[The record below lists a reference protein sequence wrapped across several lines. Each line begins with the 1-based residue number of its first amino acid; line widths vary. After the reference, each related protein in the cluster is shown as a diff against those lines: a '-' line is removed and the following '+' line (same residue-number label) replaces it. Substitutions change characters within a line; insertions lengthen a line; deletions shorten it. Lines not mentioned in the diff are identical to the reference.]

1 MNYPM
6 NPSDAPIASTLT
18 PHVDVA
24 IVGLGFAGAAVA
36 LEAIRLGLSVRVF
49 QHPVDPYPKASRVAS
64 GLINPLV
71 LKRRRMVGGASL
83 AWPIAQEFYQR
94 LELETG
100 VTFFARVPVREHLA
114 TVKDAADWTVLA
126 ERPGF
131 AELLDPESTAN
142 PFEGLE
148 LNRLGTVRASGR
160 IVPGRFFEA
169 VEARLE
175 GCVVAQSVVD
185 LTHESGKWVLWGTE
199 KKAHVTASR
208 VVLCEGPRAPLAE
221 KFWGDL
227 EFALVRGEGIDV
239 EIPDLN
245 LDGPLH
251 GKFFLLPA
259 GEGHAN
265 RYKVGA
271 TYAWDGLEQPV
282 PTAEGREELEAWLRS
297 WLRLPHTVVDHW
309 CGVRPARK
317 SREVLCEWHAD
328 APGLGILNGL
338 GSRGALMAPWKARQ
352 LLLDESADASC
363 EAR

>member
-1 MNYPM
+1 M
-6 NPSDAPIASTLT
+6 NPSHTPVASPSI

-24 IVGLGFAGAAVA
+24 VVGLGFAGSAVA
-36 LEAIRLGLSVRVF
+36 LEALRSGLSIRVF

-71 LKRRRMVGGASL
+71 LKRRRMVGGASV

-94 LELETG
+94 LESESG
-100 VTFFARVPVREHLA
+100 VLFFARNPVREHLA
-114 TVKDAADWTVLA
+114 TVKDATDWSVLA

-131 AELLDPESTAN
+131 SDLLDSDSSAN
-142 PFEGLE
+142 PFAGLN
-148 LNRLGTVRASGR
+148 LNHLGTVHASGR
-160 IVPGRFFEA
+160 IVPARFFEA

-175 GCVVAQSVVD
+175 GGVVTQSVVD
-185 LTHESGKWVLWGTE
+185 LTHESGKWFLWGSDT
-199 KKAHVTASR
+199 KAHVTASR
-208 VVLCEGPRAPLAE
+208 VVLCEGPQAPLAE

-239 EIPDLN
+239 EIPELN

-259 GEGHAN
+259 GDGHAN

-271 TYAWDGLEQPV
+271 TYAWDGLDEPL
-282 PTAEGREELEAWLRS
+282 PTAEGRQELETWLQS
-297 WLRLPHTVVDHW
+297 WLRLPYTVVDHW

-317 SREVLCEWHAD
+317 SREILCEWHSD

-352 LLLDESADASC
+352 LFSDESAVSSFDA
-363 EAR
+363 R

>member
-1 MNYPM
+1 MYPFDKPVAS
-6 NPSDAPIASTLT
+6 PSI

-24 IVGLGFAGAAVA
+24 VVGLGFAGSAVA
-36 LEAIRLGLSVRVF
+36 LEALWSGLSVRVF

-71 LKRRRMVGGASL
+71 LKRRRMVGGASI

-94 LELETG
+94 LESESG
-100 VTFFARVPVREHLA
+100 VLFFTRNPVREHLA
-114 TVKDAADWTVLA
+114 TVKDAADWAVLA

-131 AELLDPESTAN
+131 SDLLDSNSSAN
-142 PFEGLE
+142 PFAGLN

-160 IVPGRFFEA
+160 IVPIRFFEA
-169 VEARLE
+169 VDVRLK
-175 GCVVAQSVVD
+175 GQVVCQSVVD
-185 LTHESGKWVLWGTE
+185 LWHEQGRWHLLGNDQEVR
-199 KKAHVTASR
+199 ATANR

-227 EFALVRGEGIDV
+227 DFALVRGEGIDV
-239 EIPDLN
+239 EIPELN
-245 LDGPLH
+245 LDGPVH

-259 GEGHAN
+259 GEGKSH

-271 TYAWDGLEQPV
+271 TYAWDGLEAPV
-282 PTAEGREELEAWLRS
+282 PTAEGRQELETWLHS
-297 WLRLPHTVVDHW
+297 WLRLPYTVVDHW

-317 SREVLCEWHAD
+317 TREVLCEWNAE

-352 LLLDESADASC
+352 LFSDESADSPID
-363 EAR
+363 AR